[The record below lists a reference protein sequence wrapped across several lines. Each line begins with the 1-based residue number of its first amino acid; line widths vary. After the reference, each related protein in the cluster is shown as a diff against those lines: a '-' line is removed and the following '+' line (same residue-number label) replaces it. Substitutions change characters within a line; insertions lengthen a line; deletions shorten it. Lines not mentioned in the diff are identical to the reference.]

1 MHDLDSTLV
10 AVATPAGR
18 GGVGCLRIS
27 GPRASKIALKL
38 FRPADPGKPPKE
50 GGRPRF
56 GRFVDRN
63 GAALDH
69 GYAVMFSSDSSYT
82 GERSAEL
89 WPHGSPAV
97 LAELVE
103 GAVAA
108 GALPAGPGEFTYRA
122 LRHGRLDLARAEAVR
137 DLVAARTLYQA
148 RIAFSQ
154 AEGAVSQRL
163 QPLREELEEWIAR
176 AEAAVEFVEESETH
190 LPPGR
195 LKLAIAESREACGGL
210 LAGFKTGRVVHSGA
224 TLVIAG
230 RPNAGKS
237 SIFNALLERNRA
249 IVTEIAGTTRD
260 TLEEDLDLG
269 GIPVR
274 LVDTAGLRPVDD
286 PLESEGVRRAEQARR
301 EADLVLLILDGT
313 RPIEAAEREA
323 LSRSLEEAERAR
335 TVVVMNKCD
344 LEPDDGWPLPH
355 ESVLKVSALS
365 GTGMGSLRRAL
376 RDRLLGAGPLEDP
389 IITNARHAR
398 ALELALAALERAEAA
413 MEAGLTEEIVA
424 EEMRRARE
432 ELGVITGEFTGEE
445 LYDRIFSTFCIGK

>member
-27 GPRASKIALKL
+27 GPRAAEVALQL
-38 FRPADPGKPPKE
+38 FRPADPGKPPRA

-56 GRFVDRN
+56 GRFVDRS
-63 GAALDH
+63 GSPLDH
-69 GYAVMFSSDSSYT
+69 GYAVLFSADSSYT
-82 GERSAEL
+82 GESSAEL

-122 LRHGRLDLARAEAVR
+122 LRHGRIDLARAEAVR

-154 AEGAVSQRL
+154 AEGAVSHSL
-163 QPLREELEEWIAR
+163 QPLCEGLEEWIAR

-190 LPPGR
+190 LPAGR
-195 LKLAIAESREACGGL
+195 LERAIAESRDACAAL
-210 LAGFKTGRVVHSGA
+210 LEGFKTGKVVRTGA

-237 SIFNALLERNRA
+237 SIFNSLLERNRA

-274 LVDTAGLRPVDD
+274 LIDTAGLRPVED
-286 PLESEGVRRAEQARR
+286 PLESEGVRRAEQARA
-301 EADLVLLILDGT
+301 EADLVLLVLDGT
-313 RPIEAAEREA
+313 RPIEAAERKA
-323 LSRSLEEAERAR
+323 LRRSLEQAERER

-344 LEPDDGWPLPH
+344 LEPEEGWRPPD
-355 ESVLKVSALS
+355 ESVLKVSALT
-365 GTGMGSLRRAL
+365 GAGMGSLRRAL
-376 RDRLLGAGPLEDP
+376 RDRLLGTGPLEDP
-389 IITNARHAR
+389 VITNARHAR
-398 ALELALAALERAEAA
+398 ALEQALAALDRAESA
-413 MEAGLTEEIVA
+413 MGAGLTEEIVA
-424 EEMRRARE
+424 EEMRLARK
-432 ELGVITGEFTGEE
+432 ELGEITGEFTGEE